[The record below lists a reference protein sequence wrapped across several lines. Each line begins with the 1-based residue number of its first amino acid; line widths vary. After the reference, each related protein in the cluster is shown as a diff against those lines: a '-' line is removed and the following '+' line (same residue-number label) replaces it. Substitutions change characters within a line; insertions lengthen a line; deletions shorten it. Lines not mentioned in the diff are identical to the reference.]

1 MKSTFGEDEK
11 RIVLFSICLSTIL
24 YLFLEVSYHLE
35 KQNTGEVM
43 RKMVP
48 LSLFILPGVMIF
60 NMFVKKRKRSGL
72 ANLM

>member
-35 KQNTGEVM
+35 KQNTGDVM

-48 LSLFILPGVMIF
+48 LSFINVIY
-60 NMFVKKRKRSGL
+60 L
-72 ANLM
+72 ARGYDL